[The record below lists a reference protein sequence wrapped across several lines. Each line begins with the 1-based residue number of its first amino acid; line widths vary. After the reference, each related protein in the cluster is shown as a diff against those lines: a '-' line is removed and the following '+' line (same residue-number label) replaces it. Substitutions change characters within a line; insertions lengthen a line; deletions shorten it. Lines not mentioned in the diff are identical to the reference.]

1 MKHSIRIIVSILLAV
16 TLIFSSAISSYAHSG
31 RTDSSGGHKD
41 NQNKSGL
48 GSYHYHC
55 GGYPAHLHT
64 GGYCPYTDVFP
75 NSVEIEV
82 GKTTLGIG
90 ERTSISAA
98 VSPSNAC
105 NTYVDLSSSDEKII
119 KIRGGE
125 LVAVG
130 YGTATITG
138 ESFNG
143 KQESVTIT
151 VKKIEAEN
159 VSISFSIPSE
169 QDVYIGDSL
178 SLSAS
183 INPENVD
190 DPSIVWSS
198 SDEDIATVNQI
209 GLVKTLAA
217 GEVTIYAK
225 AANGVTGEKT
235 LTVKEKYVESIA
247 LSEVALDLLL
257 QETHTLVATVTPAD
271 ATFPEI
277 IWSSS
282 DPSVVEVSEN
292 GTVFA
297 IGCGNAVVTATSTNE
312 ITASTTV
319 SVTEI
324 VAERIEIVG
333 DSQFYLNETAA
344 FTADIYPKNTTI
356 QDVVWSSSD
365 ATIADIDENG
375 NLKCL
380 TPGVVTITATQ
391 KDVAA
396 SIQIEVKVKPVER
409 IEIQSSAKKANKLS
423 VGKSMTLIATVY
435 PDDATYRDISWS
447 SSDPALATVDENGN
461 VTATASGNVIIT
473 ATTQDGFV
481 QTHTIK
487 VTPTIKSF
495 FSSIVGFFSRK

>member
-1 MKHSIRIIVSILLAV
+1 MP
-16 TLIFSSAISSYAHSG
+16 G
-31 RTDSSGGHKD
+31 EP
-41 NQNKSGL
+41 SGL
-48 GSYHYHC
+48 S
-55 GGYPAHLHT
+55 
-64 GGYCPYTDVFP
+64 
-75 NSVEIEV
+75 
-82 GKTTLGIG
+82 
-90 ERTSISAA
+90 
-98 VSPSNAC
+98 
-105 NTYVDLSSSDEKII
+105 
-119 KIRGGE
+119 
-125 LVAVG
+125 
-130 YGTATITG
+130 
-138 ESFNG
+138 
-143 KQESVTIT
+143 
-151 VKKIEAEN
+151 
-159 VSISFSIPSE
+159 
-169 QDVYIGDSL
+169 
-178 SLSAS
+178 
-183 INPENVD
+183 
-190 DPSIVWSS
+190 
-198 SDEDIATVNQI
+198 
-209 GLVKTLAA
+209 
-217 GEVTIYAK
+217 
-225 AANGVTGEKT
+225 
-235 LTVKEKYVESIA
+235 
-247 LSEVALDLLL
+247 
-257 QETHTLVATVTPAD
+257 AD

-333 DSQFYLNETAA
+333 DSQFYLNKTAA

-356 QDVVWSSSD
+356 QDVVWTSSD

-461 VTATASGNVIIT
+461 VTAMASGNVIIT